1 MHGLRVPHC
10 LENAIYVSRYFVHC
24 NCARDS
30 ARNEELRCCSVPM
43 EGFRV
48 DDADVCSKGPY
59 VSVLCVCVVCVC
71 VCERERDKE
80 RETEREPSEKHRSI
94 IADVCG
100 KEPDVSVLRVS

>member
-30 ARNEELRCCSVPM
+30 TRNEELRCCSVPM

-48 DDADVCSKGPY
+48 NDADVCGKRPY
-59 VSVLCVCVVCVC
+59 VSVLCVCVR
-71 VCERERDKE
+71 EREREKE
-80 RETEREPSEKHRSI
+80 REREREPSEKHRSI